1 MQSLPIIGKPFDCV
15 YVDIIGPLMET
26 KSHKRFILSL
36 SVVDMATKFC
46 EAVSLK
52 FCDSQSVTEALFE
65 IFKNFVVC
73 KRIHSDR
80 GPCFVSGLAKQF
92 YKLFGIQLTTRD
104 NRPRGNSVCKRYN
117 KTLKSIC

>member
-26 KSHKRFILSL
+26 ENHKRFIL

-52 FCDSQSVTEALFE
+52 FCDSQSVAEPAL
-65 IFKNFVVC
+65 
-73 KRIHSDR
+73 
-80 GPCFVSGLAKQF
+80 
-92 YKLFGIQLTTRD
+92 KLLQ
-104 NRPRGNSVCKRYN
+104 
-117 KTLKSIC
+117 